1 MTHPDHP
8 GSLMSCYISD
18 RGSDMANGPCKRRLV
33 DEQAAVYTTCGA
45 LGVKFSVTAA
55 GRCLNS
61 NEKSHRRRS
70 ILPQIFGLPL
80 PQHYPKP

>member
-55 GRCLNS
+55 GRC
-61 NEKSHRRRS
+61 
-70 ILPQIFGLPL
+70 
-80 PQHYPKP
+80 